1 MNANFIVECKTCHRR
16 LRIRVQAGYY
26 NWIPF
31 TYSCPK
37 CKVVCKGEI
46 YIPSQ
51 ISPKEKRNEQ
61 AIDNLKNCIY
71 INDDTVGKLPI
82 EEVIQLST
90 ELYTD
95 KIMKHEGALHQIYHF
110 TPHMQ
115 YSMMGKD
122 TTLLQ
127 QKVLD
132 ILKDIYTRQENYSA
146 FWDLYENSSPFLYRK
161 KKALNLVKK
170 ISKYRNE
177 KEKIGFLQDYLY
189 EQLRDTDY
197 YKLLKEELFIKLR
210 EIRKKKYIEFKKLSQ
225 IINNRFFQYSKKVY
239 TVTANFLNYYN
250 YILPVILNEITYSFD
265 IDEIKE
271 KWGIAQTDFEFL
283 KSSYSENYED
293 LKDFI
298 YLLILINNAYYRKGI
313 NDFHACFKVQF
324 PEVEQGIR
332 EDVSIFNKK
341 VKNVGNRIKILNYD
355 SVPANINKV
364 FDNLIRNSI
373 DHRDYVYNY
382 NIQLISFN
390 NKSDERKMYL
400 IEFSNNLFQGFL
412 LANILWDILMFF
424 AEEENILLSE

>member
-71 INDDTVGKLPI
+71 INDDTVDKLPI

-95 KIMKHEGALHQIYHF
+95 KIMKHEGAVHQIYHF
-110 TPHMQ
+110 SPHMQ

-127 QKVLD
+127 QKVFD
-132 ILKDIYTRQENYSA
+132 ILKDIYTKQENYSA

-161 KKALNLVKK
+161 KRALNLVKK
-170 ISKYRNE
+170 ISKYKNE

-197 YKLLKEELFIKLR
+197 YKFLKEELFIKLR
-210 EIRKKKYIEFKKLSQ
+210 EIRKKKYKEFKKISQ
-225 IINNRFFQYSKKVY
+225 IIDKKFFQYSKKIY

-250 YILPVILNEITYSFD
+250 YILPVILNEITYTFD
-265 IDEIKE
+265 IDDIKE
-271 KWGIAQTDFEFL
+271 KWGIAQTDFESL
-283 KSSYSENYED
+283 KSAFSENYED

-298 YLLILINNAYYRKGI
+298 YLLVLINNAYYRERI
-313 NDFHACFKVQF
+313 NDFHAHFKVQF
-324 PEVEQGIR
+324 PTREQEISK
-332 EDVSIFNKK
+332 DVSVFNKK
-341 VKNVGNRIKILNYD
+341 IKNVGYRIQILNYD
-355 SVPANINKV
+355 SIPDNINKV

-373 DHRDYVYNY
+373 DHRDYFYNY
-382 NIQLISFN
+382 NNQLISFN
-390 NKSDERKMYL
+390 NKSEERKMYL
-400 IEFSNNLFQGFL
+400 IEFSNSLFQGFL
-412 LANILWDILMFF
+412 LANILWDLLMYF